1 MNKWWRDTSM
11 DVILF
16 VNLVGTFVHTV
27 SCYHCCSPLL
37 GVELH
42 AELNSIVGNHCICW
56 KLAIK
61 NGNCS
66 LWMGKGLQELRLFSR
81 HWCMPANRDTSW
93 LKWSINGSR
102 QTNEILLEKAA
113 FHFRRHLYWA
123 RSVLNILWLFRQ
135 LLSCFWF
142 LGGFGK

>member
-1 MNKWWRDTSM
+1 MNGECGSTSV
-11 DVILF
+11 DAFPVWEF
-16 VNLVGTFVHTV
+16 GTFVHIV
-27 SCYHCCSPLL
+27 SCYQCYIVHHRNWVLD
-37 GVELH
+37 E
-42 AELNSIVGNHCICW
+42 ELNSIVGTHCICW

-113 FHFRRHLYWA
+113 FHFRCHLYWA
-123 RSVLNILWLFRQ
+123 RSVLNIFVVI
-135 LLSCFWF
+135 
-142 LGGFGK
+142 